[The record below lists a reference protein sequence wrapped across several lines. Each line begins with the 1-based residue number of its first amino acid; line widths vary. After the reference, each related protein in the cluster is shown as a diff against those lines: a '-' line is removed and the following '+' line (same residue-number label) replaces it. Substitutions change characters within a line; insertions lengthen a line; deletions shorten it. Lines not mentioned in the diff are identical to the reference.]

1 MVSTM
6 KLSTKLKKSCY
17 FWRLTT
23 LVALILSVLFPK
35 VSITIL
41 VIWLIVF
48 IIGVSK
54 ISNSTPKN

>member
-1 MVSTM
+1 M
-6 KLSTKLKKSCY
+6 KLSTKSKKAAI
-17 FWRLTT
+17 FGGLTT
-23 LVALILSVLFPK
+23 LIALTLSALFPK

>member
-1 MVSTM
+1 M
-6 KLSTKLKKSCY
+6 KLSTKSKKAAI
-17 FWRLTT
+17 FGGLTT
-23 LVALILSVLFPK
+23 LIALILSALIPK

>member
-6 KLSTKLKKSCY
+6 KLSTKSKTAAI
-17 FWRLTT
+17 FGGLTT
-23 LVALILSVLFPK
+23 LVALILSALFPK

-41 VIWLIVF
+41 VVWLIAF

-54 ISNSTPKN
+54 ISHSTPKN

>member
-1 MVSTM
+1 MGSTM
-6 KLSTKLKKSCY
+6 KLSTKSKKAAI
-17 FWRLTT
+17 FGGLTT
-23 LVALILSVLFPK
+23 LIALILSALFPK

>member
-6 KLSTKLKKSCY
+6 KLSTKSKKAAI
-17 FWRLTT
+17 FGGLTT
-23 LVALILSVLFPK
+23 LIALTLSALFPK

-48 IIGVSK
+48 IICVSK

>member
-6 KLSTKLKKSCY
+6 KLLTKQKTTI
-17 FWRLTT
+17 FGGLTT
-23 LVALILSVLFPK
+23 LIALILSDLFPK

>member
-6 KLSTKLKKSCY
+6 KLSTKSKKAAI
-17 FWRLTT
+17 FGGLIT
-23 LVALILSVLFPK
+23 LVALILSALFPK

>member
-1 MVSTM
+1 M
-6 KLSTKLKKSCY
+6 KLSTKSKKAAI
-17 FWRLTT
+17 FGGLTT
-23 LVALILSVLFPK
+23 LIALILSALVPK
-35 VSITIL
+35 LSITIL

>member
-1 MVSTM
+1 M
-6 KLSTKLKKSCY
+6 KLSTKSKKAAI
-17 FWRLTT
+17 FGVLTT
-23 LVALILSVLFPK
+23 LIVLILSALFPK

>member
-1 MVSTM
+1 M
-6 KLSTKLKKSCY
+6 KLSTKSKKAAI
-17 FWRLTT
+17 FGGLTT
-23 LVALILSVLFPK
+23 LVALILSALFPK

>member
-6 KLSTKLKKSCY
+6 KLSTKSKKAAI
-17 FWRLTT
+17 FGGLTT
-23 LVALILSVLFPK
+23 LIALILSALVPK
-35 VSITIL
+35 LSITIL

>member
-6 KLSTKLKKSCY
+6 KLSTKSKKTAI
-17 FWRLTT
+17 FAGLIT

>member
-6 KLSTKLKKSCY
+6 KLSTKSKKAAI
-17 FWRLTT
+17 FGGLTT
-23 LVALILSVLFPK
+23 PIALILSALIPK